1 MIFPSFGPPGLS
13 GSPDRRGPAPDRPR
27 SGSPRPR
34 VSRIVAGLL
43 SSARTAARTDALV
56 ARVRICKE
64 GTFPCLRG
72 MTSSLGSTCPRT
84 ASTSAVPRAA
94 RRAASPTRRT
104 ASAVCVRCCRQREGL
119 IVVEATGGYERQLVV
134 DLMTAG
140 YQVSVVNPRQVRD
153 FARALNILA
162 KTDRIDAAV
171 LARFAERGQPIPREK
186 AGRIEELR
194 QLVIRRRQLIE
205 HRTAEKNRCAQ
216 GVSPFVRKNI
226 LRHIDVINKDVK
238 AIDKALVS
246 LVQSDDDWKNKF
258 DKITEVT
265 GFGPQTATTLVAEL
279 PELGKVNRQQ
289 AAALVGVAP
298 FNRDS
303 GQFKGRRM
311 VWGGRQSV
319 RNVLYMAALSAM
331 KHNPVIREFAARL
344 HAKGKPPKVVITA
357 CIRKLVVILNA
368 ILKTNQPWQPRLAAA
383 TP

>member
-1 MIFPSFGPPGLS
+1 MSHGCDTFIGIDVCKDGFDVCCAGSGPLGRFDNTAD
-13 GSPDRRGPAPDRPR
+13 G
-27 SGSPRPR
+27 
-34 VSRIVAGLL
+34 VSRLLPLLPAAG
-43 SSARTAARTDALV
+43 TCLV
-56 ARVRICKE
+56 
-64 GTFPCLRG
+64 
-72 MTSSLGSTCPRT
+72 
-84 ASTSAVPRAA
+84 
-94 RRAASPTRRT
+94 
-104 ASAVCVRCCRQREGL
+104 
-119 IVVEATGGYERQLVV
+119 VVEATGGYERQLVG

-140 YQVSVVNPRQVRD
+140 HHVSLVNPRQVRD
-153 FARALNILA
+153 FARAFNILA

-171 LARFAERGQPIPREK
+171 LARFAEKVQPIPREK
-186 AGRIEELR
+186 AGRIDELR
-194 QLVIRRRQLIE
+194 QLVTRRRQLIE

-216 GVSPFVRKNI
+216 GVSSFVRKNI
-226 LRHIDVINKDVK
+226 LRHIEMINKDIK
-238 AIDKALVS
+238 AIDKLLLS
-246 LVQSDDDWKNKF
+246 LVQSDDDWRNKF
-258 DKITEVT
+258 DKIKEVT
-265 GFGPQTATTLVAEL
+265 GLGTQTATTLVAEM

-331 KHNPVIREFAARL
+331 KHNPVIRDFAARL

-368 ILKTNQPWQPRLAAA
+368 ILKANQSWQPRLATA